1 MTLGKA
7 AALARV
13 AGWGRW
19 LLAATLWAGMASAH
33 ADKPNKD
40 REKLLAGMVGHPA
53 PELDFTVR
61 DGSSRKLSDAKGR
74 WVLLEEGGVW
84 CPPSRETAY
93 VLSEI
98 QDQLKDQPF
107 DFICVYDDPD
117 FADIDLGT
125 PYPFS
130 GIQGI
135 PVGPLPDEWEVGG
148 IPALFL
154 IDPQGKIVWS
164 SGAAWSGQIRT
175 AIAWHTG
182 HHLTLPPDF
191 TQVAPDRLEQEKAAA
206 LAFMQKDAEALAL
219 YEDLVKRLPEDAA
232 IRTGYAWALDEKKSL
247 AGAAWLTEDLKNPAH
262 ATDAERFS
270 LLYEWANAWKFAE
283 AEALLEPL
291 LAKYPDSIRLKAL
304 HIVCTKQ
311 PEEITPADFDVL
323 LAGTAANM
331 IYPVRYYAAYA
342 AEALGRTAE
351 ADAAFAG
358 MNDGWLQQMKIG
370 YLARHGKQP
379 EAVALALAL
388 DEQTTPETTDRNL
401 SWPAMFRH
409 ATALD
414 WPGAKAY
421 ADAHSKVTP
430 WNAGGAVVRLL
441 AAVRT
446 GDAAGKDAAWQELL
460 NFKTDRK
467 AYLFGQKAM
476 TGPPV
481 TQADVAALA
490 GDEHAFVGL
499 LWAGVALEAQGKPEE
514 ARQLYGWMLKGL
526 HLWGNEYGTITTIR
540 ASLGQA
546 PAAPAAPVGS

>member
-7 AALARV
+7 AALART
-13 AGWGRW
+13 AGIGTW
-19 LLAATLWAGMASAH
+19 LLAATLWAGTASAH

-40 REKLLAGMVGHPA
+40 REKLLAGLVGHPA

-61 DGSSRKLSDAKGR
+61 DGSARKLSDAKGR

-125 PYPFS
+125 PYKFS

-164 SGAAWSGQIRT
+164 SGGTWSGEIRT

-191 TQVAPDRLEQEKAAA
+191 TQVAPDRLEQEKASA
-206 LAFMQKDAEALAL
+206 LAFVGRDAEALAL
-219 YEDLVKRLPEDAA
+219 YEDLVKRLPDDAA
-232 IRTGYAWALDEKKSL
+232 IRTGYAWSLDAKKHNL
-247 AGAAWLTEDLKNPAH
+247 DGAAWLVEDLKNPAH
-262 ATDAERFS
+262 AADAERFS
-270 LLYEWANAWKFAE
+270 LVYEFANSWKFAE
-283 AEALLEPL
+283 AGAVLEPL
-291 LAKYPDSIRLKAL
+291 LAKFPDSIRLKAL
-304 HIVCTKQ
+304 HIVCTKK
-311 PEEITPADFDVL
+311 PEEVTPADLDVL
-323 LAGTAANM
+323 LAGANANM
-331 IYPVRYYAAYA
+331 IYQVRYYAAYA

-351 ADAAFAG
+351 AEAAFAG
-358 MNDGWLQQMKIG
+358 MNDGWVQQMKLG
-370 YLARHGKQP
+370 YMARHGKQT
-379 EAVALALAL
+379 EAAALALTL
-388 DEQTTPETTDRNL
+388 DGQTTPQTTDRNL
-401 SWPAMFRH
+401 SWPAMLLH
-409 ATALD
+409 VTALD

-446 GDAAGKDAAWQELL
+446 GDAVGKDAAWQELL
-460 NFKTDRK
+460 NFKTDRP
-467 AYLFGQKAM
+467 AYLFGQKSM

-481 TQADVAALA
+481 TQADVDAFAH
-490 GDEHAFVGL
+490 DEHAFVGM
-499 LWAGVALEAQGKPEE
+499 LWAGAALEAQGKPEE
-514 ARQLYGWMLKGL
+514 ARQLYGWMLARFRLSGP
-526 HLWGNEYGTITTIR
+526 EYGTLTSVR
-540 ASLGQA
+540 ASVGK
-546 PAAPAAPVGS
+546 AAVASATP